1 MEGLSA
7 SASAIAVV
15 SIAFQLADSVS
26 KLCDFWN
33 SIEEAPEDIRAVSA
47 DLELLSGFLAQISC
61 EAQHVE
67 PDPTLIAALNGC
79 SMKIEALAMILS
91 EIEPGFGSRSLRVRK
106 WTAFK
111 AVLKHGQIVKFQE
124 VLDRL
129 KCTLLLVRQN
139 QDR

>member
-15 SIAFQLADSVS
+15 SIAIQLADSVN
-26 KLCDFWN
+26 KLRDFW
-33 SIEEAPEDIRAVSA
+33 SAIEEAPQEVQAISA
-47 DLELLSGFLAQISC
+47 DLELLSGVLAQIAY
-61 EAQHVE
+61 EAQHIE

-79 SMKIEALAMILS
+79 SMKIKALAMILS
-91 EIEPGFGSRSLRVRK
+91 EIEPGFDSRSLRVRK

-111 AVLKHGQIVKFQE
+111 ATLKHRQLVKFQE
-124 VLDRL
+124 ALDRL
-129 KCTLLLVRQN
+129 KCTLSLVRQN